1 MRKTAAVVLATM
13 GGAGLTCG
21 AIILASAPPGGRFSG
36 GGQGQPTISSEA
48 GVAWQ
53 VFRHADVP
61 APAAQ
66 QPNTPAPVTQQ
77 NAPAPAPVAVAP
89 PRPKPPETFAPAQ
102 VFVASPHRPLPRSA
116 TAEPVVADAASL
128 TRALQRE
135 LKRVGCYY
143 GEINGVW
150 TPPTRHASEAFLA
163 LANARLPVTG
173 PDPAL
178 LALVKASTSTSCAA
192 GCQQGRM
199 INGVCRDET
208 VASASPPAK
217 IGAPTP
223 TPQAAPASTL
233 FEQPPMALKGPIA
246 TETEIKGDLKTLE
259 AGNAVQGPA
268 VDAKTSKAR
277 PPAQQRQAYRPR
289 NDDWRMRVWRS
300 GVN

>member
-1 MRKTAAVVLATM
+1 MRKTAAVVLVTL
-13 GGAGLTCG
+13 GGAGLTGG
-21 AIILASAPPGGRFSG
+21 AIILASAPPAGRFAG

-53 VFRHADVP
+53 VFRHAD
-61 APAAQ
+61 
-66 QPNTPAPVTQQ
+66 
-77 NAPAPAPVAVAP
+77 APAPVAQQQNARAPVAVTVAP

-102 VFVASPHRPLPRSA
+102 VFVASPHRPLPRHA
-116 TAEPVVADAASL
+116 TAESPVSDAASL

-143 GEINGVW
+143 GEVNGVW
-150 TPPTRHASEAFLA
+150 TPSTRHASEAFLA

-178 LALVKASTSTSCAA
+178 LALVKANSSTSCAA
-192 GCQQGRM
+192 RCQQGRM
-199 INGVCRDET
+199 INGVCRDEA
-208 VASASPPAK
+208 VASASPTPDK
-217 IGAPTP
+217 TGTLGA
-223 TPQAAPASTL
+223 QMAPASTL

-246 TETEIKGDLKTLE
+246 TETEIKGGLQVPE
-259 AGNAVQGPA
+259 PGNAGQAAP
-268 VDAKTSKAR
+268 VDAKAAKAR

-289 NDDWRMRVWRS
+289 SDDWRMKVWRN